1 MSSPNSSKRHKAAM
15 AILARLGSQSLVP
28 IRTSDLTAKPVPTY
42 APSDKSIIFFDPT
55 DAELDAIYS
64 GKLSGSGKLG
74 GSI

>member
-1 MSSPNSSKRHKAAM
+1 MSSPNNSRRHKAAM
-15 AILARLGSQSLVP
+15 AIFERLGPQSVVP

-64 GKLSGSGKLG
+64 GRLSGSGKLG

>member
-1 MSSPNSSKRHKAAM
+1 MNTRRHRAAM
-15 AILARLGSQSLVP
+15 AILAKFGTQSLVP
-28 IRTSDLTAKPVPTY
+28 IRASDLTSKPVPNY
-42 APSDKSIIFFDPT
+42 NHGQKSIIFFDPT

>member
-1 MSSPNSSKRHKAAM
+1 MNNLRHRAAM
-15 AILARLGSQSLVP
+15 AILAKLGTQSLVQ
-28 IRTSDLTAKPVPTY
+28 IRASDLQTKPVPNY
-42 APSDKSIIFFDPT
+42 NHGQKSIIFFDPT

>member
-1 MSSPNSSKRHKAAM
+1 MNNLRHRAAM
-15 AILARLGSQSLVP
+15 AILAKLGPQSLVP
-28 IRTSDLTAKPVPTY
+28 ISASDLQTKPVPNY
-42 APSDKSIIFFDPT
+42 NHGQKSIIFFDPT

>member
-1 MSSPNSSKRHKAAM
+1 MNTRRHRAAM
-15 AILARLGSQSLVP
+15 AILAKLGTQSLVP
-28 IRTSDLTAKPVPTY
+28 IRASDLQTKPVPNY
-42 APSDKSIIFFDPT
+42 NHGQKSIIFFDPT

>member
-1 MSSPNSSKRHKAAM
+1 MNSRRHRAAM
-15 AILARLGSQSLVP
+15 AILAKLGTQSLVP
-28 IRTSDLTAKPVPTY
+28 IRASDLTSKPVPNY
-42 APSDKSIIFFDPT
+42 NHGQKSIIFFDPT